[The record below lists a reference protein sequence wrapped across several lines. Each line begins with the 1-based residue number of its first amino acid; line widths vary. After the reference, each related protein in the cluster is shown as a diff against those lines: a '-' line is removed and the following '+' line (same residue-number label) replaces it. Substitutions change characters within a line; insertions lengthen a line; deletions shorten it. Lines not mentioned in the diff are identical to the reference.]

1 MTNVEVRGTMDCSA
15 LLRETFDGRGEEFSG
30 LVVLGEGAS
39 APDAGL
45 PHAAGLAEQG
55 LVLAA
60 AGMAC
65 GGRKVV
71 VASCASFLV

>member
-15 LLRETFDGRGEEFSG
+15 LLREAFDGRGEEFSG

-45 PHAAGLAEQG
+45 PHSLD
-55 LVLAA
+55 
-60 AGMAC
+60 
-65 GGRKVV
+65 RKSVV
-71 VASCASFLV
+71 